1 MNSFTVKVAL
11 VAIVTAL
18 AGLIGTAHA
27 EELPRTFS
35 IWDKNP
41 LHQNET
47 SRAVRRP
54 LEPAKGRSAIIVDD
68 RVYKPFVYQPYA
80 HSKPLKKKRMENR
93 RVKKAHPYHSPYY
106 GLRVKKFGA
115 KGIGGGLVVKKF

>member
-11 VAIVTAL
+11 VAIVTTL
-18 AGLIGTAHA
+18 AGLMGTAQA

-47 SRAVRRP
+47 SRTVRRP
-54 LEPAKGRSAIIVDD
+54 LEPAKGLSAIIVDD
-68 RVYKPFVYQPYA
+68 RVYKPSVYKPYA
-80 HSKPLKKKRMENR
+80 YSKPVKKKHLENR
-93 RVKKAHPYHSPYY
+93 RVKKAYPYHPPYY
-106 GLRVKKFGA
+106 GSRVKKFGG